1 MNRITRLSL
10 ALIMFSLF
18 SISYLMSSVNGG
30 NAPCYDVN
38 NNPIS
43 CDAPASDATATQ
55 DHATS
60 GAAIT
65 GSDSVVCDG
74 LSTKRQET
82 NCLRDVL
89 DDSPYAVAKK
99 EGQQRGNYGCG
110 NSDRATHTGCLRDIL
125 HQGDNTLAP
134 GTN

>member
-1 MNRITRLSL
+1 MKKLFGFIMVGL
-10 ALIMFSLF
+10 AFAVLNVATVAAQTAMP
-18 SISYLMSSVNGG
+18 GAG
-30 NAPCYDVN
+30 
-38 NNPIS
+38 
-43 CDAPASDATATQ
+43 DAAAVIPDM
-55 DHATS
+55 S

-89 DDSPYAVAKK
+89 DHSPYAVAKK